1 MPRWSDSRTATPLSE
16 YLRKLPGLRPENIRR
31 SSSPKH
37 NRKRTE
43 AGIYACFPSFSFIF
57 HSNAEPVCR
66 CSRSKFLSKILKI
79 LVKNFPEIFPE
90 FFFYS
95 FANFNEKNSNL
106 ASLNDSGAIKGMDAR
121 EDGVYITYTPTAGAD
136 TVTKKLGSDTLFPK
150 ILLQPNAGHGTFDT
164 FMLDVSEK
172 SILSIETMQSWYDN
186 AGVSII
192 ADETVNLYS
201 KSHQTGGANRIDTS
215 AIGKFDVSAYST
227 ITITFSAAAINPD
240 ARGWA
245 TLNNISI
252 S

>member
-1 MPRWSDSRTATPLSE
+1 MIDLVC
-16 YLRKLPGLRPENIRR
+16 IR
-31 SSSPKH
+31 
-37 NRKRTE
+37 
-43 AGIYACFPSFSFIF
+43 SF
-57 HSNAEPVCR
+57 C
-66 CSRSKFLSKILKI
+66 CTMI
-79 LVKNFPEIFPE
+79 LV
-90 FFFYS
+90 S
-95 FANFNEKNSNL
+95 FKDCIYLTNKKNSNL